1 VYALGGLDFLT
12 YSDDSDLDSVDGNFE
27 GLARYNM
34 RGGLSLQLLD
44 RYSLGHDRFDA
55 GNALTSEKLREFDS
69 NIVMATA
76 DWLVTEKVRLKADLS
91 NFNLDYE
98 DEINYFLNRDD
109 DVLDLYGYYIYSE
122 KTSFFI
128 QYSLMEVT
136 YDISPLDNQQD
147 YLYGGMKWD
156 TTEKLSLLFKAGYQ
170 QKEYDTETS
179 GHRDYD
185 GLALDLQ
192 STYRFRERAGKLTK
206 PRKKTS

>member
-1 VYALGGLDFLT
+1 
-12 YSDDSDLDSVDGNFE
+12 
-27 GLARYNM
+27 
-34 RGGLSLQLLD
+34 
-44 RYSLGHDRFDA
+44 
-55 GNALTSEKLREFDS
+55 
-69 NIVMATA
+69 MATA

-170 QKEYDTETS
+170 HK
-179 GHRDYD
+179 
-185 GLALDLQ
+185 
-192 STYRFRERAGKLTK
+192 
-206 PRKKTS
+206 